1 MKPRTVI
8 PFSHLFSRRIVPVIG
23 ATCSRYLTAVT
34 LESDISPPYYGI
46 ASGNSSGIRLTL
58 ILFGK
63 LARDDNSGR
72 IVTRQGGW
80 KLANF
85 FLFFFIATRI
95 PTITPEMIIPRF
107 TAFLQLGEKV
117 DAPFN
122 TRIGP
127 REQREVAGVHT
138 RASTHP
144 PRYISHRRTSLYV
157 NCIRNSEYP
166 ANFLRADHLRISA
179 KRTSIRRSLH
189 HKFRRTCVTP
199 TSEVTSH

>member
-8 PFSHLFSRRIVPVIG
+8 PFSHLSSRRIVPVIG

-72 IVTRQGGW
+72 IVTRQGSW
-80 KLANF
+80 NLRTFSF
-85 FLFFFIATRI
+85 FFFFFFFIATRI

-107 TAFLQLGEKV
+107 TAFLRLGEKV

-127 REQREVAGVHT
+127 RERDGGGTHT
-138 RASTHP
+138 RIHP
-144 PRYISHRRTSLYV
+144 SP
-157 NCIRNSEYP
+157 
-166 ANFLRADHLRISA
+166 
-179 KRTSIRRSLH
+179 SLH
-189 HKFRRTCVTP
+189 LPQAH
-199 TSEVTSH
+199 

>member
-1 MKPRTVI
+1 
-8 PFSHLFSRRIVPVIG
+8 
-23 ATCSRYLTAVT
+23 
-34 LESDISPPYYGI
+34 
-46 ASGNSSGIRLTL
+46 
-58 ILFGK
+58 
-63 LARDDNSGR
+63 
-72 IVTRQGGW
+72 
-80 KLANF
+80 
-85 FLFFFIATRI
+85 
-95 PTITPEMIIPRF
+95 MIIPRF

-199 TSEVTSH
+199 THGSNVALEMQKRNTRTPPPFHDVEECTLSRWLFLRKSFLERY

>member
-8 PFSHLFSRRIVPVIG
+8 PFSHLSSRRIVPVIG

-34 LESDISPPYYGI
+34 FESDISPPYYGI

-80 KLANF
+80 NLRTFFSFF
-85 FLFFFIATRI
+85 FLS
-95 PTITPEMIIPRF
+95 PPESRLSRQKWLFPASQVSCNSVRRWMLPL
-107 TAFLQLGEKV
+107 THGLNCES
-117 DAPFN
+117 
-122 TRIGP
+122 TM
-127 REQREVAGVHT
+127 AGVHT

-157 NCIRNSEYP
+157 NCIRNSESGELP
-166 ANFLRADHLRISA
+166 TRWSLENFSKAHVDSKEL
-179 KRTSIRRSLH
+179 
-189 HKFRRTCVTP
+189 TP
-199 TSEVTSH
+199 